1 MGGTG
6 GFLEFCKLFWKSLLL
21 NYFQFSLLHFLL
33 FCSLLLSWIIFLVL
47 LCLSATPRSIFFPQL
62 CYLVSLSSSTPSF
75 LVLLCLSATPSVVV
89 PLFNSQG
96 YSPKV
101 QLPVLLSSLGSF
113 RCSYPILNPI
123 YLFHYF
129 PISELF
135 SIPCFRY
142 FFLSS
147 FICFDFHYSFTFI
160 HSPPPPCVKGG
171 LSNYNNPIH

>member
-1 MGGTG
+1 M
-6 GFLEFCKLFWKSLLL
+6 LL
-21 NYFQFSLLHFLL
+21 YPF
-33 FCSLLLSWIIFLVL
+33 
-47 LCLSATPRSIFFPQL
+47 ATPRSIFFPQL
-62 CYLVSLSSSTPSF
+62 CYLVSLSSSTPGF
-75 LVLLCLSATPSVVV
+75 LVLLFLSATPSVVV

-113 RCSYPILNPI
+113 RCSYPIPNPI

-135 SIPCFRY
+135 SIPCILY

-147 FICFDFHYSFTFI
+147 PIPFDSYYLFTFI
-160 HSPPPPCVKGG
+160 NSPPPPCAKG
-171 LSNYNNPIH
+171 LNTLY